1 MKKKQPLALFSFKI
15 TSKLPLILTKTIE
28 RHGYP
33 SFFFLFAENN
43 VKLRKKMI
51 ATSKRHVKHSLPGL
65 NTQQLSFTTVV
76 SVEKLTSYGYQHLI
90 LMIKIMPMHHNDGC
104 NDISLIAN
112 LEFIKIRYSS

>member
-1 MKKKQPLALFSFKI
+1 MSHEEKTTFGTFFFKI
-15 TSKLPLILTKTIE
+15 TSKLPLILTNTIE

-33 SFFFLFAENN
+33 SFFFLLAENN

-90 LMIKIMPMHHNDGC
+90 LMI
-104 NDISLIAN
+104 
-112 LEFIKIRYSS
+112 